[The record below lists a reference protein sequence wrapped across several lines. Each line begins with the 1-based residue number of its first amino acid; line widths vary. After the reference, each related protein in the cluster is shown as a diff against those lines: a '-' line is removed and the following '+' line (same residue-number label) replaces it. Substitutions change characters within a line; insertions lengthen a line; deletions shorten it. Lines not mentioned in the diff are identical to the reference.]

1 VKTLPSIFALSAL
14 LSVGTASLAQE
25 PVENIS
31 AERHPNLAAAQRLIR
46 ESHEKIT
53 AAQRANEWDMEGHAR
68 RAQELLK
75 EASKELKAAAEQ
87 ANRKGH

>member
-1 VKTLPSIFALSAL
+1 VKTLPSVFALSAL

>member
-1 VKTLPSIFALSAL
+1 MKTLPSIFALSAL

>member
-1 VKTLPSIFALSAL
+1 MKTLPSVFALSAL